1 MAVSEMLNFINN
13 TVGAAITTATMQLQ
27 FVNNTIMKNE
37 FTTMS
42 TTEIPYESYELRPE
56 TYMVPIIFGF
66 IFIVG
71 VLGNGTLI
79 IVFLRHRAMR
89 NVPNT

>member
-1 MAVSEMLNFINN
+1 MDQSEIMAVNGFL
-13 TVGAAITTATMQLQ
+13 
-27 FVNNTIMKNE
+27 E
-37 FTTMS
+37 FTENTTTIPGYFYNAT
-42 TTEIPYESYELRPE
+42 TTETPYQPYVHRPE
-56 TYMVPIIFGF
+56 TYMVPIIFGL

-71 VLGNGTLI
+71 VLGNGTLV

>member
-1 MAVSEMLNFINN
+1 MALNETLNYV
-13 TVGAAITTATMQLQ
+13 VGSSSSMMQREYGNVTAT
-27 FVNNTIMKNE
+27 VEYAT
-37 FTTMS
+37 
-42 TTEIPYESYELRPE
+42 TTEIPYESYALRPE

-66 IFIVG
+66 IFVVG
-71 VLGNGTLI
+71 VIGNGTLI

>member
-1 MAVSEMLNFINN
+1 MAVSELMQYASIQENE
-13 TVGAAITTATMQLQ
+13 TA
-27 FVNNTIMKNE
+27 
-37 FTTMS
+37 FTPLTEYYAT
-42 TTEIPYESYELRPE
+42 TTEIPYQPYERRPE
-56 TYMVPIIFGF
+56 TYMVPIIFGL

-71 VLGNGTLI
+71 VIGNGTLV

>member
-1 MAVSEMLNFINN
+1 MEDFEFLNENFSINGIN
-13 TVGAAITTATMQLQ
+13 ESLYQSTEYWIANATE
-27 FVNNTIMKNE
+27 TSY
-37 FTTMS
+37 T
-42 TTEIPYESYELRPE
+42 PYEERLE
-56 TYMVPIIFGF
+56 TYIVPTVFAL

-79 IVFLRHRAMR
+79 VVFLRHRAMR

>member
-1 MAVSEMLNFINN
+1 MTWNEEITEMTVAVN
-13 TVGAAITTATMQLQ
+13 
-27 FVNNTIMKNE
+27 
-37 FTTMS
+37 S
-42 TTEIPYESYELRPE
+42 TFLWLEETNWTDVPYDSGLSPAEANSSTEYVPYYTRPE
-56 TYMVPIIFGF
+56 TYIVPVVFAIIFV
-66 IFIVG
+66 VG